1 MADYYQKR
9 PRAQAESTDDLTN
22 DLEGSKAL
30 SSEFDLYRQRLV
42 DTDDEGWA
50 SELRRYLND
59 RPANVTKHTDIVT
72 WWQVSRLII
81 THLNS
86 SANSHRQD
94 HALLYP
100 TLARIALDILPC
112 QASSVPCERLF
123 SASKQSADDRRAS
136 LGAKRFEEL
145 QVMKFTWRR
154 NIADL
159 AKWNSEEVEE
169 VGLDDYSELLEGDE
183 QAAEWDIEDNAVE
196 FILED

>member
-9 PRAQAESTDDLTN
+9 PRAQVESTIADPTN

-81 THLNS
+81 TQIPQLIVTGRIMLYYIRHLRVS
-86 SANSHRQD
+86 PLTFSHVRPLQ
-94 HALLYP
+94 Y
-100 TLARIALDILPC
+100 
-112 QASSVPCERLF
+112 
-123 SASKQSADDRRAS
+123 RAS
-136 LGAKRFEEL
+136 VYSQ
-145 QVMKFTWRR
+145 QVSSPRM
-154 NIADL
+154 I
-159 AKWNSEEVEE
+159 V
-169 VGLDDYSELLEGDE
+169 ELLWARNDLRS
-183 QAAEWDIEDNAVE
+183 
-196 FILED
+196 FRL